1 MVLPGMSDGR
11 MFTDYSSN
19 CEYNKN
25 LMRTYAKQTSNE
37 YREYLQT
44 HGDQIMK
51 TLAEQSKEKAKIVG
65 F

>member
-11 MFTDYSSN
+11 MFTDYNSN
-19 CEYNKN
+19 CEHNKN
-25 LMRTYAKQTSNE
+25 LMRAYSKSTNNE
-37 YREYLQT
+37 YREYLQS

-51 TLAEQSKEKAKIVG
+51 TFHEQSKEKVKRVG